1 MPNMPKVIIA
11 LLLLASIWVGCQP
24 SSTTSVDKADAI
36 MNDTTRYTRVQ
47 WSDTLIEFGT
57 IMMGDSIQL
66 TFNCTN
72 TGQQPLY
79 ITSVR
84 ATCGCTVPSYSQAA
98 ILPGK
103 QGFVVASFNSNRSH
117 PGEVFK
123 TIYVRTNTPGGDNQV
138 LAFSGKIVQPVQ

>member
-1 MPNMPKVIIA
+1 MPKVVTI
-11 LLLLASIWVGCQP
+11 LLLLGWMLVGCQP
-24 SSTTSVDKADAI
+24 SSNPSAEKASAI
-36 MNDTTRYTRVQ
+36 MNDTARYTRVQ
-47 WSDTLIEFGT
+47 WSDTLLDFGNM
-57 IMMGDSIQL
+57 IMGDSIRL

-72 TGQQPLY
+72 TGQQPLF

-103 QGFVVASFNSNRSH
+103 QGFVVASFNSNRAH
-117 PGEVFK
+117 PGEVYK
-123 TIYVRTNTPGGDNQV
+123 TIYVQTNTPGGDNQV